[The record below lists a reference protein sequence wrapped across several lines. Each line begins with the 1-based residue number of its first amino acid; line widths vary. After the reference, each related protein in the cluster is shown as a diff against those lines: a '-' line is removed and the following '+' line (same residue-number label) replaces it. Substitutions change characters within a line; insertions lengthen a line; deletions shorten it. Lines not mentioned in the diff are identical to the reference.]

1 MSQTAAVA
9 VLLSETPK
17 KMTPQEFKTILIDS
31 RRRMYAVA
39 VAILGDSDDA
49 ADAVQDAYVRLW
61 SRRDS
66 LDGVA
71 SAEGYCMVV
80 TKHVCLDRLRASRL
94 TERLDDLPAAESLSA
109 EPDDMTGRESVDIVT
124 SIIDLLPEPYRRFI
138 RLSAINSLSNSDIA
152 SLTGYTEGNVRQ
164 ILSRARKRIKEL
176 YQQIDK

>member
-1 MSQTAAVA
+1 
-9 VLLSETPK
+9 
-17 KMTPQEFKTILIDS
+17 
-31 RRRMYAVA
+31 MYAVA

-71 SAEGYCMVV
+71 SPEGYCMVV

-94 TERLDDLPAAESLSA
+94 TERLDDLTTAESLSA
-109 EPDDMTGRESVDIVT
+109 DPDDMTGRESVDIAT
-124 SIIDLLPEPYRRFI
+124 RIIASLPEPYRQFI
-138 RLSAINSLSNSDIA
+138 RLSAINGLSNGDIA